1 MKTQLLILSTTVL
14 LANTNANFTTYVS
27 GNKQAKVVSV
37 QNADFSFFRTHRQS
51 KSDITATWGLIS
63 EEGVTG
69 FTVQRT
75 YEDPADPYSYW
86 ENIKSV
92 SCDASHSYKYTDENV
107 LAGLINYR
115 IVAQLENGTSVTSEV
130 STVKIVAH

>member
-1 MKTQLLILSTTVL
+1 MKTQLLILSTAVL
-14 LANTNANFTTYVS
+14 LVNTEVNFSSYLPD
-27 GNKQAKVVSV
+27 NKQAKVISV
-37 QNADFSFFRTHRQS
+37 QNTEFSFFRTHRQS
-51 KSDITATWGLIS
+51 KTDITATWGLVS

-75 YEDPADPYSYW
+75 YEDPTDPYSSW

-115 IVAQLENGTSVTSEV
+115 IVAQLEDGTSVTSEV